1 MVDLDF
7 EVWNLVEIE
16 DMISWDFENHLFTYV
31 DAFLF
36 MLLVLQGQSTKIT
49 TESNPIETLID
60 CHLAIEQFQLILEM
74 FRFLNFS
81 LRDD

>member
-36 MLLVLQGQSTKIT
+36 ILLVLQGQSTKIT